1 MTSFSLRQVRLRPGE
16 EYRDAVEIEVAPFE
30 FGGQRYTAIPERVPT
45 ELILNR
51 TTNGT
56 AFRLRFG
63 VRLHGPCVRCL
74 GEAAL
79 EVPVDARE
87 YQANDPQGDDELRS
101 EYVGENELDLSAW
114 ARDAVALEL
123 PDQIVCRPDCAGL
136 CPVCGKN
143 LNDEPHA
150 HEEPQ
155 PDSRW
160 AALEALK
167 DRL

>member
-16 EYRDAVEIEVAPFE
+16 ELRDAVEIEVLPFD
-30 FGGQRYTAIPERVPT
+30 FGGQRYIAIPENVPA
-45 ELILNR
+45 ELTLNR
-51 TTNGT
+51 TTSGT

-79 EVPVDARE
+79 EVAVDALE
-87 YQANDPQGDDELRS
+87 YQANDPRGDEELGS
-101 EYVGENELDLSAW
+101 EYVGETELDLSGW

-123 PDQIVCRPDCAGL
+123 PDQIVCRADCAGL
-136 CPVCGKN
+136 CPVCGKD
-143 LNDEPHA
+143 LNEEPHE
-150 HEEPQ
+150 HEESKS
-155 PDSRW
+155 DSRW
-160 AALEALK
+160 AALESLR

>member
-16 EYRDAVEIEVAPFE
+16 ELRDEVEIEVAPFD
-30 FGGQRYTAIPERVPT
+30 FGGQRYIAIPEQVPG
-45 ELILNR
+45 ELTLNR
-51 TTNGT
+51 TTSGT

-79 EVPVDARE
+79 DLSVDARE
-87 YQANDPQGDDELRS
+87 YQANDPRGDDELQS
-101 EYVGENELDLSAW
+101 EYVSENELDLSGW

-123 PDQIVCRPDCAGL
+123 PDQIVCREDCAGL
-136 CPVCGKN
+136 CPVCGRN
-143 LNDEPHA
+143 LNDEPHE
-150 HEEPQ
+150 HEEARQ
-155 PDSRW
+155 DSRW